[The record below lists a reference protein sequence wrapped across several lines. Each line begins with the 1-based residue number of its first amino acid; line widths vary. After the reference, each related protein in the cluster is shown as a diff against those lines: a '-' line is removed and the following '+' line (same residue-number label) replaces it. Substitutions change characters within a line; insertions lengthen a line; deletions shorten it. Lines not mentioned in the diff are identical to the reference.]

1 MRSLEDRRERPQRE
15 ILQGQ
20 TRTNQV
26 QFKDKQTPEIKECT
40 RKDQRESEWVKLPEH
55 PHYAICPPSVCMRVG
70 CVDIPTDDILKEWI
84 QQGIVQQRHR
94 FNSGHAVQRAS
105 LSLKWHC
112 HFRRGFLQFRHA
124 KPQGT
129 VDESPI
135 QCKEQSQ
142 QCNDVRTS
150 TLF

>member
-105 LSLKWHC
+105 QNSNDIAISDEDFFNFDTPNHKGQSMSHQFSAKNSLSSVM
-112 HFRRGFLQFRHA
+112 
-124 KPQGT
+124 T
-129 VDESPI
+129 
-135 QCKEQSQ
+135 
-142 QCNDVRTS
+142 
-150 TLF
+150 